1 MYIMSNNENLAVKL
15 NNLQSSLKYF
25 SFEGLSKEQVIE
37 KYEETLCQ
45 REKQI
50 RDIAFEIGIIN
61 EKLCNVKF
69 FNSEQRKNKS
79 LRGGK

>member
-1 MYIMSNNENLAVKL
+1 MSNEGIAVKM

-25 SFEGLSKEQVIE
+25 DFEGMTKEQIID

-61 EKLCNVKF
+61 EKLCNVF
-69 FNSEQRKNKS
+69 FS
-79 LRGGK
+79 